1 MQLHIA
7 KWMNI
12 ARVFFAVLAT
22 IAIIVQLM
30 QSIGEG
36 LSTINFFSYFTI
48 QSNIIAVAVLVW
60 VALKPDSED
69 GQVLRDIIRGAPVL
83 YLMVTGIVFAVLL
96 SGLPLVTVPFANTVL
111 HKIMPV
117 VVMIDWIMDAPRKK
131 VTFRKGLIWMVYPLA
146 WLAYTM
152 MRGYLIG
159 WYPYPF
165 LDPAKMG
172 GYGKVMGTILMVLL
186 GGVLLIWI
194 IVWLGQLA
202 RRYVRLDVSNGVER

>member
-60 VALKPDSED
+60 VALKPDSGD